1 MGLAAAVL
9 QPSVFGVRIHQLLV
23 LLLLDELRAES
34 REESLA
40 LAKQLAAAKA
50 DVHKLRASAARL
62 NSRVEAA
69 ELMRTDA
76 EVAAEQLRQ
85 RLERLV
91 GTSHEVT
98 KQRSDMAQVGCR
110 RIDASC
116 CSSSTH
122 VHALCR
128 QQCGGVASSDVM
140 HKWQLRVR
148 GSACSGWQA
157 PHKQWPCSAP
167 VQPM

>member
-1 MGLAAAVL
+1 MKKGTLASAVCL
-9 QPSVFGVRIHQLLV
+9 WRLRHPPLLL
-23 LLLLDELRAES
+23 LLLLDVLLAES

-50 DVHKLRASAARL
+50 DVHKLRAAAARL

-69 ELMRTDA
+69 ELMRADA

-91 GTSHEVT
+91 GSSHEVT

-110 RIDASC
+110 RFAVSC
-116 CSSSTH
+116 CAR
-122 VHALCR
+122 VNALC
-128 QQCGGVASSDVM
+128 C
-140 HKWQLRVR
+140 
-148 GSACSGWQA
+148 
-157 PHKQWPCSAP
+157 
-167 VQPM
+167 